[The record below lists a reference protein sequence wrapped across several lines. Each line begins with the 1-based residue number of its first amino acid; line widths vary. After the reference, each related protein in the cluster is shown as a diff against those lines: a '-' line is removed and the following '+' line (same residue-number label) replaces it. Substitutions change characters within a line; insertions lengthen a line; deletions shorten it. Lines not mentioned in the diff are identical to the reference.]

1 MGNITND
8 SNDIKSE
15 WGCNIPHESN
25 KRDKNAKKVKERRGD
40 NKTHESDKSDETPMI
55 VKESSEKGRDSGMTT
70 KNLTNN
76 LNETEFAEMIKTSFE
91 RSVK

>member
-1 MGNITND
+1 
-8 SNDIKSE
+8 
-15 WGCNIPHESN
+15 
-25 KRDKNAKKVKERRGD
+25 
-40 NKTHESDKSDETPMI
+40 MI